1 MIMFKS
7 QRETSRGTEIT
18 LKRRSLGS
26 SFQSIDGKIS
36 LSWEKGQFFFL
47 RGGTDKK

>member
-1 MIMFKS
+1 MFKS
-7 QRETSRGTEIT
+7 QREMSRRTEIT

-26 SFQSIDGKIS
+26 RFQSIDGKIS